1 MSAIPLSKRDKSKSH
16 NLWPITS
23 FITGYLC
30 YYLFTAWL
38 SQLDVWYQFNR
49 EVQSIDTVVLP
60 VKLFKIKCYLM
71 TSLEATVASLV
82 AFCNKILPYLLS
94 FLRPFCESI
103 ATAHLTT
110 HISIN
115 SFLCPVSRGPILQS
129 NTEHKPCY
137 SWQFHYILPRDQ
149 QYHLFFSVW
158 KQCVD
163 IALFRIMHYISKSNE
178 DFRTLFWGP
187 L

>member
-49 EVQSIDTVVLP
+49 EVQSIDKVVLP

-115 SFLCPVSRGPILQS
+115 SFLCPVSRGPIYNQIRS
-129 NTEHKPCY
+129 TNHVTVGSFIIFCPETNNTTC
-137 SWQFHYILPRDQ
+137 
-149 QYHLFFSVW
+149 FFLCGNSVW
-158 KQCVD
+158 
-163 IALFRIMHYISKSNE
+163 
-178 DFRTLFWGP
+178 TLLYLG
-187 L
+187 LCTI